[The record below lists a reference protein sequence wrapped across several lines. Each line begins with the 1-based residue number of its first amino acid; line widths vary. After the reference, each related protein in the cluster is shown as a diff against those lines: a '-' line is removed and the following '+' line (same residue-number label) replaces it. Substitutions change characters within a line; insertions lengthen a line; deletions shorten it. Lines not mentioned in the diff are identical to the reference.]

1 MGLDTGRL
9 GSLRL
14 KHTHDACMQIY
25 ELRIGDSFRVAD
37 ILITVL
43 NVEDEQV
50 RLQIDA
56 PPQVPIAVDGAE
68 MENEVH

>member
-1 MGLDTGRL
+1 MKRAL
-9 GSLRL
+9 
-14 KHTHDACMQIY
+14 DACMQIY
-25 ELRIGDSFRVAD
+25 ELKIGEALRVANV
-37 ILITVL
+37 LITVL
-43 NVEDEQV
+43 NVEGEQV